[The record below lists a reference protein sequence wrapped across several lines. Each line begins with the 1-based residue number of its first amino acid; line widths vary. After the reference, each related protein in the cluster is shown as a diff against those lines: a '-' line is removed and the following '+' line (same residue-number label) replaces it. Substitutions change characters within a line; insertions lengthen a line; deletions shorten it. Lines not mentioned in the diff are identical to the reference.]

1 MLEQKER
8 IIIALVI
15 SISAIIFVTV
25 AILAI
30 LDRQPAEQTF
40 TEYHHEH
47 YHHDQHLPSE
57 PLAESSDESAKT
69 DVPAKTGPQPTISPK
84 VGPSAKTDTTHTVSP
99 KRNLKNIISNART
112 WGPVY
117 ISWAGE
123 MAPDFTLI
131 DVTGKRHKLSDYR
144 GKNVII
150 MFWATWCR
158 PCIMELP
165 HLIALR
171 NTVSEDKLAMLA
183 ISNEPPALVKRFATR
198 EKINYAVFAV
208 NTLAMPA
215 PFRNIASIPSN
226 FFINPDGK
234 IKLATSGLLPLD
246 DLKAILQAE

>member
-40 TEYHHEH
+40 TEYHHE
-47 YHHDQHLPSE
+47 QHLPSE
-57 PLAESSDESAKT
+57 PLAESSDEFAKT
-69 DVPAKTGPQPTISPK
+69 DVPARTNTEPTLTPK
-84 VGPSAKTDTTHTVSP
+84 AEPSAKTNTEPTVSP
-99 KRNLKNIISNART
+99 KRNLKNIIRNART

-117 ISWAGE
+117 RAWAGE

-144 GKNVII
+144 GKSVII
-150 MFWATWCR
+150 MFWATWCK
-158 PCIMELP
+158 PCMMELP

-171 NTVSEDKLAMLA
+171 NTISEDKLAMLA
-183 ISNEPPALVKRFATR
+183 ISSEPPALVKRFAAKG
-198 EKINYAVFAV
+198 KINYTVFSV
-208 NTLAMPA
+208 NTRAMPA
-215 PFRNIASIPSN
+215 PFRNIASIPCN
-226 FFINPDGK
+226 FFIDPDGK
-234 IKLATSGLLPLD
+234 IKLATSGLLPLGD
-246 DLKAILQAE
+246 IKAILQAE